1 MEAEE
6 MTDLQ
11 NSILALIQS
20 LLERSGK
27 GDLPVAI
34 DTAIHGDGLGL
45 DSLETAELSA
55 MLEDE
60 FGTDPFGE
68 GLMPETVADIVAFYT
83 SADESGAS
91 VPA

>member
-1 MEAEE
+1 
-6 MTDLQ
+6 MTDFQ
-11 NSILALIQS
+11 GSILSIVTT
-20 LLERSGK
+20 LLERSDK
-27 GDLPVAI
+27 GDLTVAL

-60 FGTDPFGE
+60 FGTDPFGA
-68 GLMPETVADIVAFYT
+68 GLMPETVGEIVDFYT
-83 SADESGAS
+83 EGEAS

>member
-1 MEAEE
+1 

-11 NSILALIQS
+11 GSILALIQS
-20 LLERSGK
+20 LLERSDK
-27 GDLPVAI
+27 TDVTVEL
-34 DTAIHGDGLGL
+34 DTPIHGDGLGL

-68 GLMPETVADIVAFYT
+68 GLMPETVAEIVAFYSST
-83 SADESGAS
+83 GESGAS

>member
-1 MEAEE
+1 
-6 MTDLQ
+6 MTDVQ
-11 NSILALIQS
+11 GSILMLIQS
-20 LLERSGK
+20 LLERSDK
-27 GDLPVAI
+27 GDQAVTL

-68 GLMPETVADIVAFYT
+68 GLMPETVAEIVAFYT
-83 SADESGAS
+83 SAGESEAS